1 MKKLQAALL
10 LGTAMTLIE
19 YFQPLMGYLKEQNQG
34 KSCGWSK

>member
-19 YFQPLMGYLKEQNQG
+19 YFQPLMVQIGPD
-34 KSCGWSK
+34 